1 MKLIEDCDSNHLA
14 ESLPQGPPM
23 AAVWRPQVPRLCD
36 ASKVLSDAFTAD
48 GKDPPNILTRHPSAA
63 PTCRPG
69 DGQTRHDSETQTL
82 ERRWPNAVTGP
93 PPPQWAHALAAG
105 RFGPKGSLD
114 GHQPPNILRLTSTPD
129 PLTAGLPQRLGLLRP
144 PARRMSSV
152 IGTRTITDA
161 GEELRSFGGSP
172 AAWYPPCGPRRFV
185 RPPPWPH
192 GEQRNRPPKGWRAP
206 KGLPRR
212 ARLSPRGRRQRRAHR
227 ANLV

>member
-36 ASKVLSDAFTAD
+36 ASKVLSDALTAD
-48 GKDPPNILTRHPSAA
+48 GKDPPNFLTRPPRRPRPVAPGMAEGATIPRPRPSKGA
-63 PTCRPG
+63 
-69 DGQTRHDSETQTL
+69 GQI
-82 ERRWPNAVTGP
+82 AVTGP

-114 GHQPPNILRLTSTPD
+114 GRQPPNILRLTSTPH
-129 PLTAGLPQRLGLLRP
+129 PLTAVLPQRLGLLRP

-172 AAWYPPCGPRRFV
+172 AAWYPPCGPRTFV
-185 RPPPWPH
+185 RPPPWPD
-192 GEQRNRPPKGWRAP
+192 GEQRNRGPKGWRAP
-206 KGLPRR
+206 KGPPRR
-212 ARLSPRGRRQRRAHR
+212 P
-227 ANLV
+227 